1 MISEIFV
8 AQMEPATEFF
18 GVDGFISKISV
29 ARSLSDLL
37 NSATEPHQMN
47 TG

>member
-1 MISEIFV
+1 MISEISV
-8 AQMEPATEFF
+8 AQMEPATEF

>member
-1 MISEIFV
+1 MIPKFLSLRWN
-8 AQMEPATEFF
+8 QQRNF

>member
-1 MISEIFV
+1 MISEISV
-8 AQMEPATEFF
+8 AQMEP
-18 GVDGFISKISV
+18 VDGFISKISV